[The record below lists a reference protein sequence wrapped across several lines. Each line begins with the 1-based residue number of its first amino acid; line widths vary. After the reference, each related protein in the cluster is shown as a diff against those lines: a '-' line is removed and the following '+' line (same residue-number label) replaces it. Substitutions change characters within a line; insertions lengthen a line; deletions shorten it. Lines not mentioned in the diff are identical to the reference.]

1 MSVPYPVDGPA
12 SAAGLAEQHRDR
24 TELVAPDT
32 VRAATEGRCVTEWLR
47 SAGLRTVHL
56 GLVDASG
63 TLREKRLGRSAAAR
77 ALEDGWSFID
87 AIQWWGPDDTLW
99 ERAGAASGHATVE
112 TDSGRPYPFAG
123 DATFFLAEFGP
134 PLRELSPRFQLQ
146 RMVELAAS
154 SGIGARVS
162 WEFEC
167 ILLDSSLGSSGV
179 PQPLMA
185 ANRCWSA
192 LTMATEE
199 EELRNLVGTLE
210 AGAIPVDHVCA
221 ELGPGCLEIATAPE
235 PALRAADSA
244 ALAKVYTKAYF
255 ARVGRRATFMAQL
268 GPGFPGLGGH
278 PSLSLHGLADDMPL
292 LWDGPGILSKVGRWA
307 VAGTVTL
314 LPELLAMAA
323 PNPNSFRRFG
333 PGNWAPATATW
344 GPDAYSCALRALAQ
358 NPSTARLELRVPG
371 ADTSP
376 HHCLAMFLGAAIW
389 GIQERLEPPPPVVPP
404 ADGRVVGRA
413 LPHDLAEAADRF
425 EASTAAKELFGPA
438 FVEHF
443 ARSRRAEASACHRFV
458 SAEERDRY
466 LDHV

>member
-1 MSVPYPVDGPA
+1 VSVPDHVDGPV
-12 SAAGLAEQHRDR
+12 SAAFLGAQQLHRTD
-24 TELVAPDT
+24 LVAPDT
-32 VRAATEGRCVTEWLR
+32 VRAAAEERRVTDWLD

-63 TLREKRLGRSAAAR
+63 TLREKRLGRLAATR
-77 ALEDGWSFID
+77 AFEDGWSFID
-87 AIQWWGPDDTLW
+87 AIQWWGPDDTVW
-99 ERAGAASGHATVE
+99 QRAGATSGHASVE
-112 TDSGRPYPFAG
+112 TDSGRNYPFAG
-123 DATFFLAEFGP
+123 DAAFFLAEFGA

-154 SGIGARVS
+154 AGFGARVS

-167 ILLDSSLGSSGV
+167 IVLDSAPGSSGV

-199 EELRNLVGTLE
+199 EELGNLVATLE

-255 ARVGRRATFMAQL
+255 ARAGRRATFMAQL
-268 GPGFPGLGGH
+268 GPSFPGLGGH
-278 PSLSLHGLADDMPL
+278 PSLSLHGLVDDTPL
-292 LWDGPGILSKVGRWA
+292 LWDGPGILSKVGCWA
-307 VAGTVTL
+307 VAGIVTL

-333 PGNWAPATATW
+333 AGNWAPATASW
-344 GPDAYSCALRALAQ
+344 GPDAYSCAVRVVAQ
-358 NPSTARLELRVPG
+358 NPSAVRLELRVPG

-376 HHCLAMFLGAAIW
+376 HHCLAMMLGAAVW
-389 GIQERLEPPPPVVPP
+389 GIEERLEPPPPVVPP
-404 ADGRVVGRA
+404 ADGRVVGCA
-413 LPHDLAEAADRF
+413 LPHDLAEATDRF
-425 EASTAAKELFGPA
+425 AASAAAKELFGPA
-438 FVEHF
+438 FVEHL